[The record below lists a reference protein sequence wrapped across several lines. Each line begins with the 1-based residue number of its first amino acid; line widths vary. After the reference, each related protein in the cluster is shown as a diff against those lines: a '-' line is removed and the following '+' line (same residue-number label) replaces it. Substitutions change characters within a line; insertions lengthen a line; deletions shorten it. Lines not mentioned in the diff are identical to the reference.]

1 MINKLMDEKEKEK
14 LMIAFEAIDDN
25 KDGKI
30 TKSELKKFLTSEKQ
44 KAFADKI
51 FQILDSN

>member
-1 MINKLMDEKEKEK
+1 MINKLMDEKDKEK

-30 TKSELKKFLTSEKQ
+30 TKSELKKFLSAEK
-44 KAFADKI
+44 
-51 FQILDSN
+51 

>member
-1 MINKLMDEKEKEK
+1 MDEKEKEK

-44 KAFADKI
+44 RTLTDKI
-51 FQILDSN
+51 F

>member
-14 LMIAFEAIDDN
+14 LMIEFEAIDDN

-44 KAFADKI
+44 KTLADKI
-51 FQILDSN
+51 FKILDSN